1 MSHINTLYIDISKPV
16 EDTQQPRTPKKSKP
30 LTEECTTPCS
40 VKLKPLKSSVFNKK
54 YLEMSPKKQ
63 SVNKTPEKPSKRL
76 VVSIERTPEAHI
88 EFSQELKKV
97 LNERNVLTS
106 KTRKTVF
113 DALDEIKIK
122 AEEENRLYK
131 REKALLEIIE
141 SETKYVHQL
150 EMIINFF
157 LNPSVDK
164 KLLKVEDFETVFGNI
179 LPIYNVNKELLE
191 ELEKSSSNVAK
202 AFYKV
207 APFFKLYSVYACDF
221 KNILK
226 ILQNARTLNPNF
238 AKFVQNQE
246 TRPEVQNKLSALLI
260 TPIQRVPRYKLL
272 LTQLLNLTKPTED
285 DYESL
290 KECLEKIED
299 AAEHINKIVED
310 QENMQRLLE
319 LQRSLKSGEPNIV
332 TPGRTLVKEGILVKM
347 GTKNCPSEKLYT
359 VLMNDIILFAKTK
372 KEELQVNSLKCM
384 SIFPLGKCK
393 VLEILDKGCM
403 KILCQNDELVL
414 YHDQFSETK
423 IWIETLK
430 EAIESHLSGRR
441 TLRKDSSSRRP
452 VKRKDMFEYHEV
464 GISPGRPLIKKRKM
478 EPQTKALKIVATA
491 RISGRKPIL
500 RTPFVESTAIPS
512 EMITNNHINNGP
524 ALNIEKEE
532 LHSQLPESNLESES
546 ETPSEVDQHMSKELL
561 VYGKPHNNDNLKTG
575 FFGAVTTSLK
585 KLFMFKK

>member
-1 MSHINTLYIDISKPV
+1 MGKSVAGAP
-16 EDTQQPRTPKKSKP
+16 QGGTPKRSKP
-30 LTEECTTPCS
+30 LIEKCTTPCS

-54 YLEMSPKKQ
+54 YSEMSPKKQ
-63 SVNKTPEKPSKRL
+63 SANKTPGKTSKIL
-76 VVSIERTPEAHI
+76 VVSTENTPQTHM

-113 DALDEIKIK
+113 DALDEIKTK
-122 AEEENRLYK
+122 GEEENRLYK

-164 KLLKVEDFETVFGNI
+164 KLLKGEDFESLFGNI

-207 APFFKLYSVYACDF
+207 APFFKLYSVYACEF

-226 ILQNARTLNPNF
+226 ILQNARSLNPNF

-285 DYESL
+285 DYVSL

-332 TPGRTLVKEGILVKM
+332 TPGRTLVKEGILIKM
-347 GTKNCPSEKLYT
+347 GTKNSPSEKLYT

-430 EAIESHLSGRR
+430 EAIESHLSGKR

-464 GISPGRPLIKKRKM
+464 GISPGRPLIKKRKV

-491 RISGRKPIL
+491 RISGRKPII
-500 RTPFVESTAIPS
+500 RTPFVETTTISSKT
-512 EMITNNHINNGP
+512 ITNNHIVNEP
-524 ALNIEKEE
+524 DLNIEKEE
-532 LHSQLPESNLESES
+532 VHSQFPKNHLESES
-546 ETPSEVDQHMSKELL
+546 ETSTEVNQHMSKELL
-561 VYGKPHNNDNLKTG
+561 VYGKPHSNDNLKTG

-585 KLFMFKK
+585 KLFTFRK